1 MGILLGLTAALC
13 WGAADFFARYAT
25 RLVGTYRTLFFMQ
38 FFGFVSLSL
47 YLLLSGTW
55 RHLYLTIGWQTW
67 LWTLLAVFLNIVS
80 SLALYRAFE
89 VGVLTIVSPIAAS
102 YAAITVLL
110 AVLAGEVISQIHSIG
125 IVTSL
130 IGVVLAATPITWKL
144 GAKALA
150 SIPKMPRSSR
160 WAGDGIGLAVMASLG
175 YGIAFWLF
183 GFRVTPVLG
192 GVIPVWFVR
201 LITPCVLFMFAPIT
215 QQSIRI
221 PRGRVWWYLAG
232 VGILDTAA
240 FVAATVGYT
249 TAQVS
254 IVSVLASLF
263 SAVTV
268 LLAWLFLHDRL
279 QWNQWFGVGVIFV
292 GVALVNL

>member
-13 WGAADFFARYAT
+13 WGSADFFARYAT
-25 RLVGTYRTLFFMQ
+25 RIVGTYRTLFFMQ
-38 FFGFVSLSL
+38 FFGVLCLSI
-47 YLLLSGTW
+47 YVLLSGTW
-55 RHLYLTIGWQTW
+55 RPLLTIGWQTW
-67 LWTLLAVFLNIVS
+67 VWTLLAIFLNIVS

-110 AVLAGEVISQIHSIG
+110 AVLTGEVISQTHSIG
-125 IVTSL
+125 IIASL
-130 IGVVLAATPITWKL
+130 LGVVLAATPITWKL
-144 GAKALA
+144 GTRAFTGA
-150 SIPKMPRSSR
+150 SPKMPRTSR
-160 WAGDGIGLAVMASLG
+160 FGSGIGLAILASFG
-175 YGIAFWLF
+175 YGVAFWLF

-192 GVIPVWFVR
+192 GVVPVWLVR
-201 LITPCVLFMFAPIT
+201 LVTSCVLFLSAPIAH
-215 QQSIRI
+215 QSISI

-279 QWNQWFGVGVIFV
+279 QWNQWLGVGIIFI

>member
-1 MGILLGLTAALC
+1 MGILLGLTAAVC

-25 RLVGTYRTLFFMQ
+25 RLVGTYRTLLFMQ
-38 FFGFVSLSL
+38 FLGFVGLSI

-55 RHLYLTIGWQTW
+55 RHLFLHVSWQTW
-67 LWTLLAVFLNIVS
+67 VWTLLAIGLNIIS

-89 VGVLTIVSPIAAS
+89 VGVITVVSPIAAS

-110 AVLAGEVISQIHSIG
+110 AVLAGEVISSIHGIG
-125 IVTSL
+125 IATSL
-130 IGVVLAATPITWKL
+130 VGVVLAATPITWRL
-144 GAKALA
+144 GARTIVNATTK
-150 SIPKMPRSSR
+150 PRTSKFT
-160 WAGDGIGLAVMASLG
+160 GGIGLAILASLG

-183 GFRVTPVLG
+183 GARVTPVLG
-192 GVIPVWFVR
+192 GVTPVWLVR
-201 LITPCVLFMFAPIT
+201 LITPCTLTLFAPIAR
-215 QQSIRI
+215 QNISI
-221 PRGRVWWYLAG
+221 PRGRAWWYLAG
-232 VGILDTAA
+232 VGILDTSA

-268 LLAWLFLHDRL
+268 LLAWIFLREKL
-279 QWNQWFGVGVIFV
+279 QWSQWLGVGIIFV
-292 GVALVNL
+292 GVTLVNI

>member
-1 MGILLGLTAALC
+1 MGILLGLTAAVC

-25 RLVGTYRTLFFMQ
+25 RMVGTYRTLLFMQ
-38 FFGFVSLSL
+38 FLGFVGLSI

-55 RHLYLTIGWQTW
+55 HHLFFNVNWQTW
-67 LWTLLAVFLNIVS
+67 VWTLLAIFLNIIS

-89 VGVLTIVSPIAAS
+89 VGVITIVSPIAAS
-102 YAAITVLL
+102 YAALTVLL
-110 AVLAGEVISQIHSIG
+110 AVLAGEVISQIHGIG
-125 IVTSL
+125 IATSL
-130 IGVVLAATPITWKL
+130 FGVVLAATPITWRL
-144 GAKALA
+144 GARTIVKATTA
-150 SIPKMPRSSR
+150 PRTSKFT
-160 WAGDGIGLAVMASLG
+160 GGIGLAILASVG

-183 GFRVTPVLG
+183 GARVTPVLG
-192 GVIPVWFVR
+192 GVAPVWLVR
-201 LITPCVLFMFAPIT
+201 LITPCVLTIFASLAHQNIH
-215 QQSIRI
+215 I

-232 VGILDTAA
+232 VGILDTSA

-268 LLAWLFLHDRL
+268 LLAWIFLREKL
-279 QWNQWFGVGVIFV
+279 QWNQWLGVGIIFV
-292 GVALVNL
+292 GVTLVNI

>member
-1 MGILLGLTAALC
+1 MGILLGLTAALY
-13 WGAADFFARYAT
+13 WGSADFFTRYAT

-38 FFGFVSLSL
+38 FFGVVLLSL
-47 YLLLSGTW
+47 LVALTGTW
-55 RHLYLTIGWQTW
+55 HLLLTIGWQTW
-67 LWTLLAVFLNIVS
+67 LWTLIAIALNIVS

-110 AVLAGEVISQIHSIG
+110 AVLAGEVISQVHGVG
-125 IVTSL
+125 IAASL
-130 IGVVLAATPITWKL
+130 VGVVLAATPITWKL
-144 GAKALA
+144 RAKSRASALQTARTA
-150 SIPKMPRSSR
+150 SWTS
-160 WAGDGIGLAVMASLG
+160 GISLAIMASLG

-192 GVIPVWFVR
+192 GILPVWLVR
-201 LITPCVLFMFAPIT
+201 LVTSCVLLLFAPVTHQDI
-215 QQSIRI
+215 SI
-221 PRGRVWWYLAG
+221 PRGRIWWYLTG

-240 FVAATVGYT
+240 FLAATVGYT

-268 LLAWLFLHDRL
+268 LLARLFLHDRL
-279 QWNQWFGVGVIFV
+279 QWNQWFGVGIIFV
-292 GVALVNL
+292 GVALVNI

>member
-1 MGILLGLTAALC
+1 
-13 WGAADFFARYAT
+13 
-25 RLVGTYRTLFFMQ
+25 MQ
-38 FFGFVSLSL
+38 FFGVVLLSL
-47 YLLLSGTW
+47 YVVLSGTW
-55 RHLYLTIGWQTW
+55 HRLFLVVNWQTW
-67 LWTLLAVFLNIVS
+67 VWTSVAIALNIIS

-110 AVLAGEVISQIHSIG
+110 AVLAGEVISQVHGIG
-125 IVTSL
+125 IGASL
-130 IGVVLAATPITWKL
+130 LGVVLAATPITWKL
-144 GAKALA
+144 GTKTRA
-150 SIPKMPRSSR
+150 SVPKSPGTSR
-160 WAGDGIGLAVMASLG
+160 WANGIGLAILASLG
-175 YGIAFWLF
+175 YGVAFWLF

-192 GVIPVWFVR
+192 GILPVWLVR
-201 LITPCVLFMFAPIT
+201 LVTSCVLLAFAPIT
-215 QQSIRI
+215 RQDISL

-268 LLAWLFLHDRL
+268 LLAWIFLHDRL
-279 QWNQWFGVGVIFV
+279 QWNQWFGVGIIFV

>member
-25 RLVGTYRTLFFMQ
+25 RIVGTYRTLFFMQ
-38 FFGFVSLSL
+38 FFGVVLLSVYVL
-47 YLLLSGTW
+47 VSGTW
-55 RHLYLTIGWQTW
+55 HRLLLVGGWQTW
-67 LWTLLAVFLNIVS
+67 LWTLIAIALNIIS

-102 YAAITVLL
+102 YAAVTVLL
-110 AVLAGEVISQIHSIG
+110 AVLAGEVISQVHGIG
-125 IVTSL
+125 IAASL
-130 IGVVLAATPITWKL
+130 VGVVLAATPISWNFGTKIQ
-144 GAKALA
+144 A
-150 SIPKMPRSSR
+150 SYVPRTSR
-160 WAGDGIGLAVMASLG
+160 WTNGIGLAILASLG
-175 YGIAFWLF
+175 YGVAFWLF

-192 GVIPVWFVR
+192 GILPVWLVR
-201 LITPCVLFMFAPIT
+201 LATPCVLLVCAPLT
-215 QQSIRI
+215 HQNMRI
-221 PRGRVWWYLAG
+221 PRGRVWWYLIG

-279 QWNQWFGVGVIFV
+279 QWNQWFGVGIIFV

>member
-38 FFGFVSLSL
+38 FFGVVCLSG
-47 YLLLSGTW
+47 YVLLSGTW
-55 RHLYLTIGWQTW
+55 RHLLNIGWQTW
-67 LWTLLAVFLNIVS
+67 VWTLLAVFLNIVS

-110 AVLAGEVISQIHSIG
+110 AVLTGEVISQTHSFG
-125 IVTSL
+125 IVASL
-130 IGVVLAATPITWKL
+130 VGVVLAATPITWKL
-144 GAKALA
+144 GARALTN
-150 SIPKMPRSSR
+150 IPKTPRTSR
-160 WAGDGIGLAVMASLG
+160 LANGIGLAILASFG
-175 YGIAFWLF
+175 YGVAFWLF

-192 GVIPVWFVR
+192 GIVPVWLVR
-201 LITPCVLFMFAPIT
+201 LITPCVLLIFVPIT
-215 QQSIRI
+215 RQSISI

-240 FVAATVGYT
+240 FVAATLGYT

-279 QWNQWFGVGVIFV
+279 QWNQWLGIGIIFV

>member
-13 WGAADFFARYAT
+13 WGSADFFARYAT

-38 FFGFVSLSL
+38 FFGVVLLSL
-47 YLLLSGTW
+47 LVALTGTW
-55 RHLYLTIGWQTW
+55 HLLLTIGWQTW
-67 LWTLLAVFLNIVS
+67 LWTLIAIALNIVS

-110 AVLAGEVISQIHSIG
+110 AVLAGEVISQVHGVG
-125 IVTSL
+125 IAASL
-130 IGVVLAATPITWKL
+130 VGVVLAATPITWKL
-144 GAKALA
+144 RAKSRASALQTARTA
-150 SIPKMPRSSR
+150 SWTS
-160 WAGDGIGLAVMASLG
+160 GISLAIMASLG

-192 GVIPVWFVR
+192 GILPVWLVR
-201 LITPCVLFMFAPIT
+201 LVTSCVLLLFAPVTHQDI
-215 QQSIRI
+215 SI
-221 PRGRVWWYLAG
+221 PRGRIWWYLTG

-240 FVAATVGYT
+240 FLAATVGYT

-268 LLAWLFLHDRL
+268 LLARLFLHDRL
-279 QWNQWFGVGVIFV
+279 QWNQWFGVGIIFV
-292 GVALVNL
+292 GVALVNI

>member
-13 WGAADFFARYAT
+13 WGSADFFARYAT
-25 RLVGTYRTLFFMQ
+25 RIVGTYRTLFFMQ
-38 FFGFVSLSL
+38 FFGVVLLSL
-47 YLLLSGTW
+47 YVLLSGTW
-55 RHLYLTIGWQTW
+55 HRLLLTVSWQTW
-67 LWTLLAVFLNIVS
+67 LWTLIAIALNIIS

-110 AVLAGEVISQIHSIG
+110 AVLAGEVISQIHGIG
-125 IVTSL
+125 IAASL
-130 IGVVLAATPITWKL
+130 VGVVLAATPITWKL
-144 GAKALA
+144 GTQTHTSVPKPPRTSKWA
-150 SIPKMPRSSR
+150 S
-160 WAGDGIGLAVMASLG
+160 GIGLAILASLG
-175 YGIAFWLF
+175 YGVAFWLF

-192 GVIPVWFVR
+192 GIIPVWLVR
-201 LITPCVLFMFAPIT
+201 LVTPCVLLAFAPLTHQNI
-215 QQSIRI
+215 SI
-221 PRGRVWWYLAG
+221 PRGRVWWYLTG

-279 QWNQWFGVGVIFV
+279 QWNQWFGIGIIFI
-292 GVALVNL
+292 GVALVNI

>member
-13 WGAADFFARYAT
+13 WGSADFFARYAT

-38 FFGFVSLSL
+38 FFGFACLSV
-47 YLLLSGTW
+47 YVLLSGTW
-55 RHLYLTIGWQTW
+55 RHLFLDVGWQTW
-67 LWTLLAVFLNIVS
+67 VWTLLAIFLNIIS

-110 AVLAGEVISQIHSIG
+110 AVLVGEVISQIHGVG
-125 IVTSL
+125 IAASL
-130 IGVVLAATPITWKL
+130 VGVVLAATPIPWKL
-144 GAKALA
+144 GTKAL
-150 SIPKMPRSSR
+150 SIPRTPHTSR
-160 WAGDGIGLAVMASLG
+160 LANGIGLAILASFG
-175 YGIAFWLF
+175 YGVAFWLF

-192 GVIPVWFVR
+192 GVVPVWLVR
-201 LITPCVLFMFAPIT
+201 LITPCVLLIFAPIT
-215 QQSIRI
+215 RQSISI
-221 PRGRVWWYLAG
+221 PHGRVWWYLAG

-268 LLAWLFLHDRL
+268 LLAWIFLHDRL
-279 QWNQWFGVGVIFV
+279 QWNQWFGVGIIFV

>member
-1 MGILLGLTAALC
+1 MGILLGLAAAVC

-25 RLVGTYRTLFFMQ
+25 RLVGTYRTLLFMQ
-38 FFGFVSLSL
+38 FLGFVGLSI
-47 YLLLSGTW
+47 YLIASGTW
-55 RHLYLTIGWQTW
+55 RHLLFNVGWQTW
-67 LWTLLAVFLNIVS
+67 LWTLLAIFLNIVS

-89 VGVLTIVSPIAAS
+89 VGVITIVSPIAAS
-102 YAAITVLL
+102 YAALTVLL
-110 AVLAGEVISQIHSIG
+110 AVLAGEVISQTHGIG
-125 IVTSL
+125 IAASL
-130 IGVVLAATPITWKL
+130 LGVVLAATPITWKL
-144 GAKALA
+144 GARAIVNA
-150 SIPKMPRSSR
+150 TTAPRTSR
-160 WAGDGIGLAVMASLG
+160 FTGGIGLAMLASVG

-192 GVIPVWFVR
+192 GILPVWLVR
-201 LITPCVLFMFAPIT
+201 LITPCVLAIFAPIT
-215 QQSIRI
+215 RQSIRV
-221 PRGRVWWYLAG
+221 PRGRVWWYIAG

-268 LLAWLFLHDRL
+268 LLAWIFLRERL
-279 QWNQWFGVGVIFV
+279 QWNQWLGVGIIFI
-292 GVALVNL
+292 GVTLVNI

>member
-25 RLVGTYRTLFFMQ
+25 KLVGTYRTLFFMQ
-38 FFGFVSLSL
+38 FFGVVLLSV
-47 YLLLSGTW
+47 YVVLSGTW
-55 RHLYLTIGWQTW
+55 HRLFLTIGWQTW
-67 LWTLLAVFLNIVS
+67 VWTFIAVALNIIS

-110 AVLAGEVISQIHSIG
+110 AILTGEVISQIHGIG
-125 IVTSL
+125 IAASL

-144 GAKALA
+144 GTKIQT
-150 SIPKMPRSSR
+150 STPKPHTSR
-160 WAGDGIGLAVMASLG
+160 WANGIALAILASFG
-175 YGIAFWLF
+175 YGVAFWLF

-192 GVIPVWFVR
+192 GVLPVWLVR
-201 LITPCVLFMFAPIT
+201 IVTSCVLLAFAPIT
-215 QQSIRI
+215 HQDISI
-221 PRGRVWWYLAG
+221 PRGRVWWYLTG

-279 QWNQWFGVGVIFV
+279 QWNQWFGVGIIFV
-292 GVALVNL
+292 GVALVNV

>member
-1 MGILLGLTAALC
+1 
-13 WGAADFFARYAT
+13 
-25 RLVGTYRTLFFMQ
+25 MQ
-38 FFGFVSLSL
+38 FFGVLILSL
-47 YLLLSGTW
+47 YVVLSGTW
-55 RHLYLTIGWQTW
+55 HRLLLTVGWQTW
-67 LWTLLAVFLNIVS
+67 LWTFIAIALNIVS

-102 YAAITVLL
+102 YAAVTVIL
-110 AVLAGEVISQIHSIG
+110 AVLAGEVISQIHGIG
-125 IVTSL
+125 ITASL

-144 GAKALA
+144 GTKLRTHV
-150 SIPKMPRSSR
+150 PKPPHSSK
-160 WAGDGIGLAVMASLG
+160 WANGIGLAILASLG
-175 YGIAFWLF
+175 YGVAYWLF

-192 GVIPVWFVR
+192 GIIPVWFVR
-201 LITPCVLFMFAPIT
+201 LVTPCVLLAFAPIT
-215 QQSIRI
+215 QQNISI

-232 VGILDTAA
+232 VGILDTAG

-254 IVSVLASLF
+254 IVSVLTSLF

-279 QWNQWFGVGVIFV
+279 QWNQWFGIGIIFV
-292 GVALVNL
+292 GVALVNI

>member
-1 MGILLGLTAALC
+1 
-13 WGAADFFARYAT
+13 
-25 RLVGTYRTLFFMQ
+25 MQ
-38 FFGFVSLSL
+38 FFGVVLLSL
-47 YLLLSGTW
+47 YVLLSGTW
-55 RHLYLTIGWQTW
+55 HRLLLTASWQTW
-67 LWTLLAVFLNIVS
+67 LWTFIAIALNIIS

-89 VGVLTIVSPIAAS
+89 IGVLTIVSPIAAS

-110 AVLAGEVISQIHSIG
+110 AVLAGEVISQVHGIG
-125 IVTSL
+125 IAASL

-144 GAKALA
+144 SAQTRANM
-150 SIPKMPRSSR
+150 PKPPRTSR
-160 WAGDGIGLAVMASLG
+160 WTSGIGLAILASLG
-175 YGIAFWLF
+175 YGVAFWLF

-192 GVIPVWFVR
+192 GVIPVWLVR
-201 LITPCVLFMFAPIT
+201 LVTPCVLLLFAPIT
-215 QQSIRI
+215 HQNISI
-221 PRGRVWWYLAG
+221 PRGRVWWYLTG

-279 QWNQWFGVGVIFV
+279 QWNQWFGVSIIFI
-292 GVALVNL
+292 GVALVNI

>member
-1 MGILLGLTAALC
+1 MGILLGLAAAIC

-25 RLVGTYRTLFFMQ
+25 RLVGTYRTLLFMQ
-38 FFGFVSLSL
+38 FLGFVGLSI

-55 RHLYLTIGWQTW
+55 RHLFFNVGWQTW
-67 LWTLLAVFLNIVS
+67 LWTLLAIFLNIVS

-89 VGVLTIVSPIAAS
+89 VGVITIVSPIAAS
-102 YAAITVLL
+102 YAALTVLL
-110 AVLAGEVISQIHSIG
+110 AVLTGEVISRTHGIG
-125 IVTSL
+125 IAASL
-130 IGVVLAATPITWKL
+130 LGVVLAATPITWKL
-144 GAKALA
+144 GMRTLVKATKA
-150 SIPKMPRSSR
+150 PRTSR
-160 WAGDGIGLAVMASLG
+160 FGGGIGLAILASVG

-192 GVIPVWFVR
+192 GILPVWLVR
-201 LITPCVLFMFAPIT
+201 LITPCVLAIFAPIT
-215 QQSIRI
+215 RQSIRI
-221 PRGRVWWYLAG
+221 PHGRVWWYIAG
-232 VGILDTAA
+232 VGILDTTA

-268 LLAWLFLHDRL
+268 LLAWIFLRERL
-279 QWNQWFGVGVIFV
+279 QWNQWLGVGIIFI
-292 GVALVNL
+292 GVTLVNI

>member
-13 WGAADFFARYAT
+13 WGSADFFARYAT

-38 FFGFVSLSL
+38 FFGVVLLSL
-47 YLLLSGTW
+47 YVVLSGTW
-55 RHLYLTIGWQTW
+55 RHLFLVVDWQTW
-67 LWTLLAVFLNIVS
+67 LWTCIAIALNIVS

-110 AVLAGEVISQIHSIG
+110 AVLAGEVISQVHGIG
-125 IVTSL
+125 ITASL
-130 IGVVLAATPITWKL
+130 IGVVLAATPITWKF
-144 GAKALA
+144 GAQTHL
-150 SIPKMPRSSR
+150 PKPPRTSR
-160 WAGDGIGLAVMASLG
+160 WTSGIGLAILASLG
-175 YGIAFWLF
+175 YGVAFWLF

-192 GVIPVWFVR
+192 GILPVWLVR
-201 LITPCVLFMFAPIT
+201 LVTACVLPIFAPLTHQDI
-215 QQSIRI
+215 SI
-221 PRGRVWWYLAG
+221 PRGRVWWYLTG

-279 QWNQWFGVGVIFV
+279 QWNQWFGVSIIFI
-292 GVALVNL
+292 GVALVNI